1 MVKHKAK
8 SPQVFVALLRGVNV
22 GGKNNLSMGALKA
35 NLSKAGFQ
43 DVATYIN
50 SGNVLFTSSETD
62 ARKLETKIER
72 LLATKHKLD
81 CKVVVRSLSEMEKLV
96 KSLPAGWKGDE
107 EWAHNVMFLR
117 HSIDSKNVL
126 KELAPKAG
134 IEKVLYRPG
143 TVFWSARRSDIK
155 RSSMNKVSSRKIFQE
170 MTVRN
175 PNTTRKLFDL
185 MKEMAEAE
193 SSSRLRPRESA
204 NRAKR
209 LLKPNHS

>member
-1 MVKHKAK
+1 
-8 SPQVFVALLRGVNV
+8 VALLRGVNV
-22 GGKNNLSMGALKA
+22 GGKNNLSMSTLKA
-35 NLSKAGFQ
+35 NLAKAGFQ

-72 LLATKHKLD
+72 VLSTHHRLD

-96 KSLPAGWKGDE
+96 KSLPASWKGDDT
-107 EWAHNVMFLR
+107 WAHNVMFLR
-117 HSIDSKNVL
+117 HSVDSKDVL
-126 KELAPKAG
+126 KELAPQKA

-143 TVFWSARRSDIK
+143 TILWSARRSDIK
-155 RSSMNKVSSRKIFQE
+155 QSSRNKLSSRKIFQE

-185 MKEMAEAE
+185 MQDMAQSE
-193 SSSRLRPRESA
+193 SD
-204 NRAKR
+204 
-209 LLKPNHS
+209 